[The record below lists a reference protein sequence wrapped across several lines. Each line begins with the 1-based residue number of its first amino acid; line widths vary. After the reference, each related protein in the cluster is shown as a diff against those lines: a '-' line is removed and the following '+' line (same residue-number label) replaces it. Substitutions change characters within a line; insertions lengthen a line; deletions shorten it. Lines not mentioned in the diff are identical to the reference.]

1 MLKLCNRLTA
11 AQKLTL
17 AEPFQISRDFLFSIP
32 GSRFCLN
39 NFLSGLTPPNSTK
52 RKRLPPCPRRKKF
65 GNAEYKINLTRREYN
80 FFGTISS
87 NVVFGCLKKA
97 NHEVD
102 FGFFLIQSSEEKS
115 ISRSEP
121 APRRKTPLMP
131 APRLSTTVV
140 RLLDYN
146 RIHAIH
152 FHR

>member
-1 MLKLCNRLTA
+1 MQSTYGCPKADLSWA
-11 AQKLTL
+11 
-17 AEPFQISRDFLFSIP
+17 ISNFP
-32 GSRFCLN
+32 GFFILDSGLEVLSELN
-39 NFLSGLTPPNSTK
+39 NFLSGPTPPNSTK

-131 APRLSTTVV
+131 APRLSTVV
-140 RLLDYN
+140 LLLDY